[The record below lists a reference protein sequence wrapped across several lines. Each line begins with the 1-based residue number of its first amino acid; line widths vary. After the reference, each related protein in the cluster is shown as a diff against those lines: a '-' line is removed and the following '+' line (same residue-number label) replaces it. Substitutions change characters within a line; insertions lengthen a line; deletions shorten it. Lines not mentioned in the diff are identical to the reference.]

1 MNDIGR
7 PEHTEEQ
14 YQEWLVE
21 MEPYLKVGYS
31 LYSAMDKASLLRH
44 KDTMYRKYRLNDW
57 FCEKIEVY
65 RRYPSEVVNS
75 IFTRLILSVDEKIDK
90 GQYISAEEWRNV
102 RFFAEKHRSCQ
113 SDFMYKAEVVKIE
126 PDRINRMLDGLE
138 TDYNELGQK
147 AQAMLEATSGTG

>member
-7 PEHTEEQ
+7 PEHTAEQ
-14 YQEWLVE
+14 YSSWLDE
-21 MEPYLKVGYS
+21 MAPYLKVGYS
-31 LYSAMDKASLLRH
+31 FYSAMDKTSLLRH
-44 KDTMYRKYRLNDW
+44 KDSMYRKYRLNDW
-57 FCEKIEVY
+57 FCEKIEAH
-65 RRYPSEVVNS
+65 RRYPGEVVNS

-90 GQYISAEEWRNV
+90 GQDISVEEWRNV

-113 SDFMYKAEVVKIE
+113 SDFMNKAEVVKIE

-147 AQAMLEATSGTG
+147 AQAVLEATSCTG